1 MKRVLTFL
9 PILAFFLATGCT
21 PLGEDVVRKADK
33 PSNSVD
39 PSGFT
44 SADQGVEA
52 NPVAPLDPSTR
63 MIISTYGQTI
73 RKYSDRYGFD
83 WRLILAVMKQESN
96 FAPDAESRKG
106 AFGLMQIMPVTEEEV
121 ARMLEIADLSHPRNN
136 IRGGIFYLRRLYRL
150 FEGAEESDRIKLTL
164 AAYNA
169 GVGRIY
175 DAQEVAAYFNDNPRR
190 WEDVKEALPYLS
202 KRYYTL
208 HRSIWQQDRPRTG
221 WFMNPQETIA
231 YVDAVMNYYDDYR
244 LYLN

>member
-1 MKRVLTFL
+1 MRKILTFL
-9 PILAFFLATGCT
+9 PILAFALASGCT
-21 PLGEDVVRKADK
+21 PLGEDVVRKADQ

-63 MIISTYGQTI
+63 MIIRTYGPTI
-73 RKYSDRYGFD
+73 RKYSNTYGFD

-96 FAPDAESRKG
+96 FATDAESRRG
-106 AFGLMQIMPVTEEEV
+106 ASGLMQIMPVTEEEV
-121 ARMLEIADLSHPRNN
+121 ARILDIEDLSHPRNN
-136 IRGGIFYLRRLYRL
+136 IRGGIFYLKKLYKL
-150 FEGAEESDRIKLTL
+150 FEGAEEADRIKLAL

-169 GVGRIY
+169 GVSRIY
-175 DAQEVAAYFNDNPRR
+175 DAQEVAAYFHDNPRK

-208 HRSIWQQDRPRTG
+208 HRTIWQQECPRSG
-221 WFMNPQETIA
+221 WFGNPRQTIA
-231 YVDAVMNYYDDYR
+231 YVEAVMNHYDDYC